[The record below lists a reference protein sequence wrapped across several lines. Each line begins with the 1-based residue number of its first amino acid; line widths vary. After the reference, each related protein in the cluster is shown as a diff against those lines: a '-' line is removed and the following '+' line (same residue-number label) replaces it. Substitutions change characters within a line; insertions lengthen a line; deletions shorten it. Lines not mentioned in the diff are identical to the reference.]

1 MKKWIIPSS
10 TILIHKNLKS
20 INVYERSFFQF
31 CLSIFLM
38 QGSTDKW
45 LIVPLQCKYI
55 VLQRWKNVFK
65 KEEKRGWSY
74 RKIHANDRVVEMING
89 VEVIYKCTTTLSDPS
104 QKENDLQSVGSGKT
118 AIVKISL
125 YQLQQRWWVRQ
136 VNLKFPWQWIT
147 VVCARLKFLPI

>member
-1 MKKWIIPSS
+1 MYMYSKGLNINIFLISMKKWIIPSS

-20 INVYERSFFQF
+20 INVYERRFFQF

-118 AIVKISL
+118 A
-125 YQLQQRWWVRQ
+125 
-136 VNLKFPWQWIT
+136 FE
-147 VVCARLKFLPI
+147 KFLCINCSNDDGSDK